1 MTLEDW
7 PMIHT
12 LIIYKHFGAAASL
25 DLIYN
30 DEMHWTS
37 WFFSTSTVSSKR
49 NLALHRPSGEN
60 VCEPKQL
67 WHLHPWKLT
76 ARTFKMSRN
85 WIWKSSNAAI
95 FLGFKIKVFQGFSSQ
110 SQKQTS
116 PDSSSKMWQRS
127 GAMLARTWLAHPW
140 FSHETR
146 WVGTETAGDIQQHPS
161 TQGLCKQVVLGM
173 SSISK
178 NIDPKKNTINICASL
193 FPTFA
198 VSSEQGSLHSLR
210 WYREWRESTSHV
222 FTCNFSSPR
231 FIHQMLD
238 PSQFER
244 SIVTTLP

>member
-178 NIDPKKNTINICASL
+178 NIDPKKKHNKHMCISFSNFCSLKWAGKPPFFEVVPRMKRINKSCVYL
-193 FPTFA
+193 QFF
-198 VSSEQGSLHSLR
+198 
-210 WYREWRESTSHV
+210 
-222 FTCNFSSPR
+222 FS
-231 FIHQMLD
+231 
-238 PSQFER
+238 
-244 SIVTTLP
+244 